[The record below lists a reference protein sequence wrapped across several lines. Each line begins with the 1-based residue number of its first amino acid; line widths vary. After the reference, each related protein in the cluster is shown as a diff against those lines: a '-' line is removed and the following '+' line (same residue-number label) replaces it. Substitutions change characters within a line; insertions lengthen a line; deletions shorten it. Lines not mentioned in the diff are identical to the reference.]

1 VIEMAVTQFVAL
13 GGVVLLAAMSP
24 GPDFAI
30 VTRNAMISGRRAGMA
45 CGVGIAVGVFA
56 WAVVTALGIAGLL
69 AASAVAF
76 TAVKLVG
83 AAYLVLLGI
92 RALLAA
98 RRGDYDG
105 NNDGNNNGAPHIR
118 GVRATGT
125 LAAFRQGLV
134 TNLLNPKVA
143 VFFVALLP
151 QFLPTSATA
160 VDHLLLAVVAAGV
173 TLIWFTVL
181 AGVVS
186 ALRRLLT
193 AKRVRRTID
202 AVMGTLLVGLGI
214 RIATT

>member
-1 VIEMAVTQFVAL
+1 VAVTQLVAL
-13 GGVVLLAAMSP
+13 GGVILLAAMSP

-105 NNDGNNNGAPHIR
+105 NNDGVPHIPGAR
-118 GVRATGT
+118 TTGT

-160 VDHLLLAVVAAGV
+160 SDHLLLAVVAAGV
-173 TLIWFTVL
+173 TLTWFTVL

-193 AKRVRRTID
+193 TNRVRRAID

-214 RIATT
+214 RLATN

>member
-1 VIEMAVTQFVAL
+1 VIVTQFVAL

-30 VTRNAMISGRRAGMA
+30 VTRNAMVSGRRAGMA
-45 CGVGIAVGVFA
+45 CGAGIAVGVFA

-83 AAYLVLLGI
+83 AGYLVVLGV

-98 RRGDYDG
+98 RRGEYD
-105 NNDGNNNGAPHIR
+105 NAEHVPGA
-118 GVRATGT
+118 RATSAP
-125 LAAFRQGLV
+125 AAFRQGIV

-151 QFLPTSATA
+151 QFLPASATA
-160 VDHLLLAVVAAGV
+160 ADHLLLAGVAAGV
-173 TLIWFTVL
+173 TLTWFTVL

-193 AKRVRRTID
+193 GNRVRRGID
-202 AVMGTLLVGLGI
+202 ALMGTLLVGLGV
-214 RIATT
+214 RMATG

>member
-1 VIEMAVTQFVAL
+1 MAVTQFVAL

-56 WAVVTALGIAGLL
+56 WAEVTALGIAGLL

-83 AAYLVLLGI
+83 ATYLVLLGI

-98 RRGDYDG
+98 RRGEYD
-105 NNDGNNNGAPHIR
+105 NVQHIPGAH
-118 GVRATGT
+118 ATGV

-160 VDHLLLAVVAAGV
+160 ADHLLLAVVAAGV
-173 TLIWFTVL
+173 TLTWFTVL

-193 AKRVRRTID
+193 ATRVRRAID

-214 RIATT
+214 RLATN

>member
-1 VIEMAVTQFVAL
+1 VIEMPVTQFVAL

-45 CGVGIAVGVFA
+45 CGLGIAVGVFA
-56 WAVVTALGIAGLL
+56 WAVVTALGVAGLL

-83 AAYLVLLGI
+83 AGYLVFLGV

-98 RRGDYDG
+98 RRGDYDAAQHIPG
-105 NNDGNNNGAPHIR
+105 TRAAGA
-118 GVRATGT
+118 

-160 VDHLLLAVVAAGV
+160 VDHLMLAVVAAGV
-173 TLIWFTVL
+173 TLTWFTVL

-193 AKRVRRTID
+193 TNRVRRAID

-214 RIATT
+214 RLAAG

>member
-1 VIEMAVTQFVAL
+1 MAVSQLVAL

-30 VTRNAMISGRRAGMA
+30 VTRNAMISGRRAGIA
-45 CGVGIAVGVFA
+45 CGAGIAVGVFA

-98 RRGDYDG
+98 RRGDYTQTQ
-105 NNDGNNNGAPHIR
+105 HIR
-118 GVRATGT
+118 GPRPTGV

-151 QFLPTSATA
+151 QFVPTSATA
-160 VDHLLLAVVAAGV
+160 VDHLLLAGVAACV
-173 TLIWFTVL
+173 TLAWFTTLAAVISVL
-181 AGVVS
+181 
-186 ALRRLLT
+186 RPLLT
-193 AKRVRRTID
+193 ASRVRRAID
-202 AVMGTLLVGLGI
+202 TVMGTLLVGLGV
-214 RIATT
+214 RIAIN